1 MGVGKLYSDVRFP
14 YNMNVETMWKLQT
27 MQRVAGG
34 NLVETVWN
42 NRRGSHSSMKS
53 SMALKKFEV

>member
-1 MGVGKLYSDVRFP
+1 MWNRRDCSMILNGVGKLYSGVRILYGDGVGILYTFCP
-14 YNMNVETMWKLQT
+14 D
-27 MQRVAGG
+27 
-34 NLVETVWN
+34 